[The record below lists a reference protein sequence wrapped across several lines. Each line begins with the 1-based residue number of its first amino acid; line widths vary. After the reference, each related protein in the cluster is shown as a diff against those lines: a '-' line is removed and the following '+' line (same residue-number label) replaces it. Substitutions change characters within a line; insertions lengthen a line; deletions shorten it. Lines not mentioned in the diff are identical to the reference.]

1 MNRDELERFTLNGL
15 SFVAYT
21 VPDEDMRAPWEE
33 HDGHGGVR
41 ESRAESFTSRYQ
53 PGDKKPGE
61 RVLWSDRGF
70 FLLYDWQGA
79 MKTARAEWGLSG
91 ESRAEL
97 AAKLGRAPTKGEIAQ
112 EAVQRDFDYLRRYC
126 AGDWYW
132 VGVIVELLDAEGE
145 EVEEFASLWGIDSD
159 SRDYCEEVARDL
171 AADICANLE
180 KAGTWK
186 KGRKI
191 MRRKTAARVEAIRLR
206 D

>member
-33 HDGHGGVR
+33 HDGHGPVEELR
-41 ESRAESFTSRYQ
+41 HESYANARPAKRPGQRFLTWSR
-53 PGDKKPGE
+53 GWG
-61 RVLWSDRGF
+61 LA
-70 FLLYDWQGA
+70 YDWQGA